1 MELRNMGFNPLNDLE
16 CFFIDNV
23 IHITSEIDII
33 EDGAEAELQF
43 LNREVNKIEE
53 FV

>member
-16 CFFIDNV
+16 CFFIDKV
-23 IHITSEIDII
+23 IHTASEKDII

-43 LNREVNKIEE
+43 LNKEVDGIGE